1 MNSTTLPKTGLRNML
16 ALSIRPRTE
25 RTVAVLPAV
34 DGKVSVLPLPKY
46 PADPSA
52 RQFDDIDDARAFGY
66 PPAPED
72 AVLAAFRLRFRPHA
86 TGPMSDTDR
95 VMIAD
100 LAARFPVDARAAR
113 A

>member
-1 MNSTTLPKTGLRNML
+1 ML

-52 RQFDDIDDARAFGY
+52 RQFDDIDDARAFALGLSLTRGW
-66 PPAPED
+66 P
-72 AVLAAFRLRFRPHA
+72 LH
-86 TGPMSDTDR
+86 
-95 VMIAD
+95 D
-100 LAARFPVDARAAR
+100 LTEVRRGA
-113 A
+113 